1 MASEGQGWAFV
12 GPGFGEYLEVD
23 AGPTVRTYIPELK
36 AWIDKPLRGE
46 PFEAADGQV
55 FPSKWHHDTHISNL
69 RRNVEACDHNLAH
82 LDDPVP
88 QWLGEP
94 PTTEQRERRRSELEN
109 EKGAVLAELARLGE
123 DVAGL
128 TPEAKQKTKRK

>member
-1 MASEGQGWAFV
+1 MANEAGWDFV
-12 GPGFGEYLEVD
+12 SPGFREMEAD

-55 FPSKWHHDTHISNL
+55 FPSKWHHDAHVSGL

-82 LDDPVP
+82 VDDATP
-88 QWLGEP
+88 WWMGEP
-94 PTTEQRERRRSELEN
+94 PTSEQRERRRAELES
-109 EKGAVLAELARLGE
+109 ERASIIAELSRLGE
-123 DVAGL
+123 DVDRL
-128 TPEAKQKTKRK
+128 MPEAKQKTKRK